1 MECHKG
7 FKKWREEGEQ
17 IQFALEKHH
26 SGYCAVDWDI
36 PEGPPRRPLQGPGE
50 RQLDPRS
57 QRRASMTILV
67 IHNQPASILTVQ
79 YPVPY

>member
-7 FKKWREEGEQ
+7 FKKWREEGAQ

-26 SGYCAVDWDI
+26 SGYCAVDQGI
-36 PEGPPRRPLQGPGE
+36 PGGSPRRPLQGPGQ
-50 RQLDPRS
+50 RQLDLRF
-57 QRRASMTILV
+57 QGRANKTILV
-67 IHNQPASILTVQ
+67 IHNQPASILIGQ